1 MICVIMDWSWRH
13 EYELMFSL
21 YRWKWLHMELF
32 TDINMS
38 TYTDQYTR
46 MLISLLSQLRESRST
61 DIPVA
66 ISKPTTLQPREPEL
80 HGEMTN
86 SRLGAGDV

>member
-21 YRWKWLHMELF
+21 YGWNWLYMELF

-38 TYTDQYTR
+38 TYTDQYTL
-46 MLISLLSQLRESRST
+46 MFISLLSQLRESRST

-66 ISKPTTLQPREPEL
+66 ASKASAQIFAFSYHSPTKAARAPWRY
-80 HGEMTN
+80 
-86 SRLGAGDV
+86 D

>member
-1 MICVIMDWSWRH
+1 
-13 EYELMFSL
+13 
-21 YRWKWLHMELF
+21 
-32 TDINMS
+32 
-38 TYTDQYTR
+38 

>member
-38 TYTDQYTR
+38 TYTD
-46 MLISLLSQLRESRST
+46 
-61 DIPVA
+61 
-66 ISKPTTLQPREPEL
+66 
-80 HGEMTN
+80 
-86 SRLGAGDV
+86 